1 MTEASPSIYQHLY
14 SSLCLKGFLPP
25 VFFSTDPLRQ
35 DSFKK
40 LQQLTRSA
48 DTGLFLKAVKTSSI
62 NGEGLL
68 TELTVTFSE
77 PVLE

>member
-1 MTEASPSIYQHLY
+1 MSETVFT
-14 SSLCLKGFLPP
+14 SSVLQYGPP
-25 VFFSTDPLRQ
+25 QTKLI
-35 DSFKK
+35 KK

-48 DTGLFLKAVKTSSI
+48 DTGLFLEAVKTSSI

-68 TELTVTFSE
+68 TELPVTFSE